1 MKETYIF
8 DLSEIL
14 ILLEIEVI
22 RHVVNLDTM
31 PQTKRTVQV
40 LKEAW
45 LMDRLEEMQLV
56 SFHSFQKSKVD
67 LETMCRIKNLAN
79 YTKLDQ
85 YLYRAVQLPAACSS
99 MIAQLETRYN
109 DVYIYFQ

>member
-14 ILLEIEVI
+14 ISLEIDVI

-31 PQTKRTVQV
+31 PITKHTVQV

-45 LMDRLEEMQLV
+45 LIDRLEEMQLV
-56 SFHSFQKSKVD
+56 SFSLGQKRRVD
-67 LETMCRIKNLAN
+67 LETLYRIKNLAN
-79 YTKLDQ
+79 YTKLDR
-85 YLYRAVQLPAACSS
+85 YLYQAVHVPPHCSS
-99 MIAQLETRYN
+99 MTAQLETRYN
-109 DVYIYFQ
+109 DVYLYFH

>member
-8 DLSEIL
+8 DLSDIL
-14 ILLEIEVI
+14 ISLEIDVI
-22 RHVVNLDTM
+22 RYVVNLDTM
-31 PQTKRTVQV
+31 PITKHTVQV

-56 SFHSFQKSKVD
+56 SFSLVQKHKVD
-67 LETMCRIKNLAN
+67 LGTLYQIKNLAN

-85 YLYRAVQLPAACSS
+85 YLYRAVRIPPHCSS